1 MHVRGL
7 ILSLL
12 LFGLT
17 VPAVAREW
25 HAREGGFS
33 VKAELV
39 DVRDGAAVLK
49 RDDTGQEISVPLAKL
64 SLDDVR
70 FVHAELDR
78 LTKAINGGMPANGAP
93 SGGGFSPPRAPGSAS
108 SSGAGVAPATG
119 VVGNPAPVP
128 AAALKEDL
136 GNYPTMPRTDAQA
149 PPLVRSEQFE
159 WQVSVDANPYQFQ
172 LPPEKTV
179 KSTSPQKSYS
189 LKPKFSEHPSH
200 FVFFADG
207 SQDFFAYHLPT
218 QKLVGKLHFESS
230 LYQKM
235 AFSEDGHYFAAEVRN
250 DATNKPEV
258 QVWSFATERL
268 VRTIPVG
275 GDSFYLTAIRF
286 AGPDRILIAEPNDHV
301 IRCYDIVSG
310 RMVSQIKIRNFFQ
323 ENQLAVSPGGAY
335 VAVISST
342 DKLVHIYDL
351 RTGAE
356 AGEVGG
362 KAQLP
367 NFASPQQVSFSP
379 DGEELLLYSN
389 SGSGKH
395 LIAWNMRTG
404 EKSAELRFDEDPARQ
419 GPTGFSYRD
428 RPIEWRPDRSGWLIG
443 GWVLVERGSSD
454 IVWIDD
460 TQKSPSD
467 VGQPRRFVDNNRLLD
482 FGSDSERRMTM
493 TLAAISNETLAA
505 NREMI
510 ASGATAFDNGL
521 PPLTPIVDDR
531 IQEIVTDIQW
541 KYQPDEA
548 PAVAEATLHDGARVI
563 ANYAQLGRMV
573 MARTANRALI
583 GLRELDE
590 SRRQRGLSIIQEQY
604 FDLVDL
610 QTGKPL
616 MRTTL
621 PFATLLKAV
630 DPSGVW
636 GAFADSANKDRVDLF
651 DLATGKPVVAFRP
664 FQNSAG
670 EIASMAFGS
679 DKSTLWILS
688 VKGELT
694 QWKLPECRVVA
705 RRMYGSSTRLQASP
719 SGHTLCVASPRKMEL
734 LDADTGEMLGTLASP
749 AVENFA
755 AGGYLAFSD
764 DGRKLAMACD
774 LGTDA
779 HCVLVWDL
787 VANDIEKSI
796 PFPYRP
802 LGISWGDDDLVLVNA
817 SSKLPNRKVAA
828 HLVAVHLPS
837 ERIGWNYL
845 LTHGGFGYRGSD
857 GRQWYVSGDANQT
870 DSTVRA
876 VHLPQAEDA
885 ELINNL
891 PPLAPLLSG
900 GDRLA
905 IRVDAEIPTINIERE
920 DLAKDLR
927 DLYVA
932 KAIKAGYNADPN
944 AQHVLTIE
952 VREKLTAETLRL
964 RILGRFSVESIQ
976 KTEVFAT
983 LRITDGD
990 GKLIWTDEIREKTE
1004 ADLARQGIPPG
1015 VGVSEFF
1022 RQQQWRNV
1030 LKWIADA
1037 KVPAAIFDASS
1048 ITGAGVSVMTVNGVE
1063 VRKNLNIPVNNQP
1076 GDKAI

>member
-1 MHVRGL
+1 MRGF

-17 VPAVAREW
+17 VPAAAREW

-49 RDDTGQEISVPLAKL
+49 RDDTGQEIAVPLAKL

-78 LTKAINGGMPANGAP
+78 LTKAINGGMPADGAAT
-93 SGGGFSPPRAPGSAS
+93 GGGFSPPRAPGSAPS
-108 SSGAGVAPATG
+108 GGAGGAPAAG

-128 AAALKEDL
+128 AAAIQEDL
-136 GNYPTMPRTDAQA
+136 GNYPTMPRTDAQT

-159 WQVSVDANPYQFQ
+159 WQVTVDANPYEFM

-189 LKPKFSEHPSH
+189 LKPQFAEHPSH
-200 FVFFADG
+200 FVFFAEG
-207 SQDFFAYHLPT
+207 SKDFFAYHLPT

-230 LYQKM
+230 LYKKI
-235 AFSEDGHYFAAEVRN
+235 AYSADGHYFAAEVRN
-250 DATNKPEV
+250 DTTRKTGV

-268 VRTIPVG
+268 VRTITPSS
-275 GDSFYLTAIRF
+275 DSFYLTAIRF
-286 AGPDRILIAEPNDHV
+286 AGPDRILIAEPNDHA
-301 IRCYDIVSG
+301 IRCYDIASG
-310 RMVSQIKIRNFFQ
+310 RMISQIRVGSFFQ
-323 ENQLAVSPGGAY
+323 EAQLAVSPGGAY
-335 VAVISST
+335 VAVATST
-342 DKLVHIYDL
+342 DKMVHIYDL
-351 RTGAE
+351 RTGVE
-356 AGEVGG
+356 AGQVGG

-367 NFASPQQVSFSP
+367 GFASPQLVSFSP

-389 SGSGKH
+389 SGGGKH
-395 LIAWNMRTG
+395 LITWDMRTG
-404 EKSAELRFDEDPARQ
+404 EKGAELQFDEDPGRK
-419 GPTGFSYRD
+419 GPAGFSYHD

-443 GWVLVERGSSD
+443 GWVLVERGSPD

-460 TQKSPSD
+460 TQKSSSD

-482 FGSDSERRMTM
+482 FASDSDRRMTM
-493 TLAAISNETLAA
+493 ALTAISNDTIAS

-548 PAVAEATLHDGARVI
+548 PAVADASLHDGARII
-563 ANYAQLGRMV
+563 ANFAQLGQMV

-583 GLRELDE
+583 GLREPDGN
-590 SRRQRGLSIIQEQY
+590 RRQRGLTTIEEQY

-630 DPSGVW
+630 DPTGSW
-636 GAFADSANKDRVDLF
+636 GAFADKANQDRIDLF
-651 DLATGKPVVAFRP
+651 DLATGKPAVAFRP
-664 FQNSAG
+664 FQNSDG
-670 EIASMAFGS
+670 EIATMAFGS
-679 DKSTLWILS
+679 DKSTLWVLS
-688 VKGELT
+688 KKGELT

-705 RRMYGSSTRLQASP
+705 RRMYGASTRLQASP
-719 SGHTLCVASPRKMEL
+719 SGHTLCVASPQKMEL
-734 LDADTGEMLGTLASP
+734 LDADSGAMLGTLASP
-749 AVENFA
+749 AIEKFTA
-755 AGGYLAFSD
+755 AGYMAFSD
-764 DGRKLAMACD
+764 DGRKLAMACYA
-774 LGTDA
+774 GTDA
-779 HCVLVWDL
+779 QRILVWDL
-787 VANDIEKSI
+787 VANNVDKSF
-796 PFPYRP
+796 PFPYKP
-802 LGISWGDDDLVLVNA
+802 LAISWGDDDVLLVKA
-817 SSKLPNRKVAA
+817 FSRLPELTVAA

-845 LTHGGFGYRGSD
+845 LPFGGVGYRGSD

-876 VHLPQAEDA
+876 VRLPQPQDA
-885 ELINNL
+885 ELINDL
-891 PPLAPLLSG
+891 QPLAPLLSS

-905 IRVDAEIPTINIERE
+905 IRVDAEIPTINIERNE
-920 DLAKDLR
+920 LAKELQS
-927 DLYVA
+927 LYLA
-932 KAIKAGYNADPN
+932 KAIKAGYKPDPS
-944 AQHVLTIE
+944 AGHVLTIE

-964 RILGRFSVESIQ
+964 RIIGRFSVESIQ

-983 LRITDGD
+983 LRIANGD
-990 GKLIWTDEIREKTE
+990 GKLIWADEIREKTE
-1004 ADLARQGIPPG
+1004 ADLARKGIPPG

-1022 RQQQWRNV
+1022 RLQQWRNV
-1030 LKWIADA
+1030 LQWIEDA
-1037 KVPAAIFDASS
+1037 KVPTAIFDASS

-1063 VRKNLNIPVNNQP
+1063 VRTNLNIPVNNQP
-1076 GDKAI
+1076 GDQAI